1 MIIRIIDTD
10 YPPTMKYTFLLLTLI
25 TLFLTSCGEPT
36 ADLDQLDLMSY
47 GMPLTIDAP
56 AGAEVTK
63 RGIAFRQELEI
74 VGEDN
79 FRLVVAMDDA
89 VQSDAQKLKEQKL
102 SEAKQNRFFFRL
114 VEDDP
119 QGFIFENRIDS
130 VNSTYGFNYVK
141 IQGDKEFVFQQ
152 SRTGIYSLEEVQ
164 AMYGAVRETE
174 E

>member
-1 MIIRIIDTD
+1 MKASHLFLAIIA
-10 YPPTMKYTFLLLTLI
+10 I
-25 TLFLTSCGEPT
+25 TLTSCGEPT
-36 ADLDQLDLMSY
+36 VALDQLDLMSY

-56 AGAEVTK
+56 PDAEVTK

-102 SEAKQNRFFFRL
+102 AEAKQNRFFFRL
-114 VEDDP
+114 VEDDS

-130 VNSTYGFNYVK
+130 LNSTYGFNYVK

-152 SRTGIYSLEEVQ
+152 SRTGIYTLEEVE
-164 AMYGAVRETE
+164 AMYGAVKEKE
-174 E
+174 